1 MENHGKLSYNRFG
14 KNEGGSM
21 VVKSA
26 IKNIQSVINHINV
39 LIDQKAYQEMTSDI
53 CQLFLYAKQ
62 SHDPEALTAAH
73 FYLGYQ
79 EYELNHYESSIHA
92 LQIAIEVSETH
103 QLEDYIIR
111 SHNMMGA
118 LYAKQSDYYSSLE
131 HYLRVFYI
139 CKDHPKSKY
148 KASIFNNLG
157 SLFYELQ
164 DYEFALD
171 YYEQA
176 YTVCMNDPNQAENSK
191 PIILLNIIETLTCM
205 EKYDE
210 VMRRYQEDEAMLLEY
225 DLSLTKCM
233 ILLTQALKFH
243 SQKAD
248 ELALQRMEIFLKLS
262 EDSDDY
268 DYLFKGYVRAANLLI
283 DMHQEA
289 LAVQTVDRLNKIQKF
304 TRVKLQEL
312 LLKRMLI
319 RFYEEF
325 DKTEQ
330 YQQSLVELYR
340 LLEEID
346 QSAKLVYHKC
356 MRLKI
361 NLERLTF
368 EQRQIMKQNEE
379 LQRSVN
385 LDPFTEI
392 YNKVYVEQLIEQHL
406 RQAQHTRTAML
417 LIDIDMFKCINDTY
431 GHTIGDYVIKE
442 SVRVLR
448 NALRA
453 DDIVGRVGGDEFV
466 VFFNTV
472 YSEELV
478 YEKAALI
485 LKQISNVYIKAR
497 NDAVTVS
504 IGVCICDHAASYQ
517 QLFARAD
524 EALYRAKANGR
535 NQYAVW
541 KGECA

>member
-1 MENHGKLSYNRFG
+1 
-14 KNEGGSM
+14 M
-21 VVKSA
+21 VVSSTV
-26 IKNIQSVINHINV
+26 KNVPSIINHIDA
-39 LIDQKAYQEMTSDI
+39 LIQQKAYQEMTSDI

-62 SHDPEALTAAH
+62 SNDPEALTAAH

-79 EYELNHYESSIHA
+79 EYELNHHESSIHA
-92 LQIAIEVSETH
+92 LQIAIEISETYH
-103 QLEDYIIR
+103 LEDYVIR

-118 LYAKQSDYYSSLE
+118 LYAKRSDYYSSLE

-139 CKDHPKSKY
+139 CKDHPKSKF
-148 KASIFNNLG
+148 KVSILNNLG

-164 DYEFALD
+164 DCEFALD

-176 YTVCMNDPNQAENSK
+176 YSECMNDPRQAEKSK
-191 PIILLNIIETLTCM
+191 PIVILNIIETLTCM
-205 EKYDE
+205 GKYE
-210 VMRRYQEDEAMLLEY
+210 EAERRYLEDEAMLLAY
-225 DLSLTKCM
+225 DSVLAKCL
-233 ILLTQALKFH
+233 ILLTQALKLH
-243 SQKAD
+243 AQNED
-248 ELALQRMEIFLKLS
+248 ERAIQRLRRFLELS
-262 EDSDDY
+262 ADSDDY
-268 DYLFKGYVRAANLLI
+268 DYLFKGYVRAAYLFI
-283 DMHQEA
+283 DMHQEE
-289 LAVQTVDRLNKIQKF
+289 LAVSTIHHLDTMQEF
-304 TRVKLQEL
+304 TKVKMQEL

-325 DKTEQ
+325 GKTKQ
-330 YQQSLVELYR
+330 YQQALVEMYQ
-340 LLEEID
+340 LLGEID

-385 LDPFTEI
+385 LDPFTEV
-392 YNKVYVEQLIEQHL
+392 YNKVYVEQLIGQCL
-406 RQAQHTRTAML
+406 QKADHTRTAML

-453 DDIVGRVGGDEFV
+453 DDIIGRVGGDEFV
-466 VFFNTV
+466 IFFNNL

-478 YEKAALI
+478 YEKAELI
-485 LKQISNVYIKAR
+485 LKQIGNVYIKER

-504 IGVCICDHAASYQ
+504 IGVCICDHAASYREM
-517 QLFARAD
+517 FARAD
-524 EALYRAKANGR
+524 EALYQAKANGR
-535 NQYAVW
+535 NRYVVW
-541 KGECA
+541 KRECA